1 LSSSRFVPETLVCV
15 TSHFCVTPDVVLEI
29 LQAAVLF
36 AVVDVWT
43 ITHLFGDSV
52 PPDAG
57 VQEKVF
63 APAAPPRAE
72 ICSTRVA
79 FVQFQPDPGQ
89 FGPA

>member
-1 LSSSRFVPETLVCV
+1 
-15 TSHFCVTPDVVLEI
+15 VTPDVVLEI

-43 ITHLFGDSV
+43 ITHSFGAGLV
-52 PPDAG
+52 PG
-57 VQEKVF
+57 VQEKVL
-63 APAAPPRAE
+63 ALAAPPRAE